1 MSSPRRGLPQGAP
14 LSTDLLSYLA
24 VFAAM
29 SAIIIGAGV
38 LLAKSGDRIADV
50 TGLGGLLI
58 GMVLVA
64 AATSL
69 PEIAVA
75 VSAVVTEDSPDLAI
89 GNLFGSNMAN
99 MALLA
104 VVDLLWRGRVW
115 QHVGTGHARTA
126 AVGISLTAIAVLA
139 VLQPIGPA
147 IGWVGIESVIIFIG
161 FISLIAWTH
170 RSSTPAVPTGEV
182 SHKHV
187 SAEDA
192 QHQHLSG
199 ADVTSRSAI
208 LRTIRWD
215 LARFA
220 GAAIVILVSAPIL
233 VDAADGIARE
243 AQLGESFVGA
253 SFLAFSTSLPEL
265 ATAIA
270 AVRIGAFDL
279 AVGSLLGSNAF
290 NMAIILIVDLFYTDG
305 PILSDVNMAQAF
317 VGVSAVLL
325 MSIVLAGI
333 VHGARTKAWKLE
345 PGSGMTIVVYLVLMY
360 MIFNSGA

>member
-1 MSSPRRGLPQGAP
+1 LN
-14 LSTDLLSYLA
+14 TDLIFYLA
-24 VFAAM
+24 VFLVM

-38 LLAKSGDRIADV
+38 LLAKSGDRIADI

-89 GNLFGSNMAN
+89 GNLLGSNMAN

-104 VVDLLWRGRVW
+104 LVDLAYRGQVW
-115 QHVGTGHARTA
+115 HRVGTGHARTA
-126 AVGISLTAIAVLA
+126 AVAISLTAIPVLA
-139 VLQPIGPA
+139 VIQPFGIA
-147 IGWVGIESVIIFIG
+147 IGWVGLESIIIFVG

-182 SHKHV
+182 SHEQM
-187 SAEDA
+187 SREDA
-192 QHQHLSG
+192 EREQLSG
-199 ADVTSRSAI
+199 SEAASRRTI
-208 LRTIRWD
+208 LHTIRWD
-215 LARFA
+215 LAKF
-220 GAAIVILVSAPIL
+220 GAAAVVILVSAPIL

-243 AQLGESFVGA
+243 ANLGESFVGA

-265 ATAIA
+265 ATALA

-290 NMAIILIVDLFYTDG
+290 NMAIIFFVDLFYLDG
-305 PILSDVNMAQAF
+305 PILEAVNPIEAF
-317 VGVSAVLL
+317 VGTSAILL
-325 MSIVLAGI
+325 MSLVLAGI
-333 VHGARTKAWKLE
+333 IHGARTRATRLE
-345 PGSGMTIVVYLVLMY
+345 PGSGMTLVTYVILMF
-360 MIFNSGA
+360 MIFNAGA

>member
-1 MSSPRRGLPQGAP
+1 LN
-14 LSTDLLSYLA
+14 TDLIFYLA
-24 VFAAM
+24 VFAVV

-38 LLAKSGDRIADV
+38 VLAKSGDRIADV

-104 VVDLLWRGRVW
+104 IVDLLWRGQVWHRV
-115 QHVGTGHARTA
+115 GSGHARTA

-139 VLQPIGPA
+139 VLQPFELA
-147 IGWVGIESVIIFIG
+147 FGWVGIESVIIFAG

-182 SHKHV
+182 SHERV
-187 SAEDA
+187 SAEESR
-192 QHQHLSG
+192 HEHLGG
-199 ADVTSRSAI
+199 ADVGGRWAV
-208 LRTIRWD
+208 LRTIRMD
-215 LARFA
+215 LLKFA
-220 GAAIVILVSAPIL
+220 VAAVVILVSAPVL

-243 AQLGESFVGA
+243 AELGESFVGA

-290 NMAIILIVDLFYTDG
+290 NMAIILFVDLFYVDG
-305 PILSDVNMAQAF
+305 PILAAVHPIEAF
-317 VGVSAVLL
+317 VGVSAILL
-325 MSIVLAGI
+325 MSLVLAGI
-333 VHGARTKAWKLE
+333 IHGTRTRSLRLE
-345 PGSGMTIVVYLVLMY
+345 PGSGMTLVVYFILMF
-360 MIFNSGA
+360 MIFNSSA

>member
-1 MSSPRRGLPQGAP
+1 
-14 LSTDLLSYLA
+14 LSTDLLYYLA
-24 VFAAM
+24 VFAVM
-29 SAIIIGAGV
+29 SAVIIGAGV

-75 VSAVVTEDSPDLAI
+75 VSAVVTEDAPDLAI

-104 VVDLLWRGRVW
+104 LVDLAWRGKVW

-126 AVGISLTAIAVLA
+126 AVAISLTAIAVLA
-139 VLQPIGPA
+139 VLQPFEIA
-147 IGWVGIESVIIFIG
+147 IGWVGVESIIIFIG
-161 FISLIAWTH
+161 FLSLIAWTH
-170 RSSTPAVPTGEV
+170 RSATPAVPTGEV
-182 SHKHV
+182 SHEQV
-187 SAEDA
+187 TSEDA
-192 QHQHLSG
+192 EHEQLSG
-199 ADVTSRSAI
+199 AEVASRRAI
-208 LRTIRWD
+208 LHTIRWD
-215 LARFA
+215 LAKF
-220 GAAIVILVSAPIL
+220 GAAAVVILLSAPIL

-243 AQLGESFVGA
+243 AELGESFVGA

-290 NMAIILIVDLFYTDG
+290 NMAIILFTDLFYTDG
-305 PILSDVNMAQAF
+305 PILAGVHAVEAF
-317 VGVSAVLL
+317 VGVSAILL

-333 VHGARTKAWKLE
+333 IHGARTKAWKLE
-345 PGSGMTIVVYLVLMY
+345 PGSGMTIVVYFILMY

>member
-1 MSSPRRGLPQGAP
+1 LN
-14 LSTDLLSYLA
+14 TDLIFYLA
-24 VFAAM
+24 VFAVM

-75 VSAVVTEDSPDLAI
+75 VSAVVTEGSPDLAI
-89 GNLFGSNMAN
+89 GNLLGSNMAN

-104 VVDLLWRGRVW
+104 IVDLLWRGRVW

-139 VLQPIGPA
+139 VLQPVGIT
-147 IGWVGIESVIIFIG
+147 IGWVGIESVIVFVG
-161 FISLIAWTH
+161 FVSLIAWTH

-182 SHKHV
+182 SHEQI
-187 SAEDA
+187 SAENA
-192 QHQHLSG
+192 EHQHLSG
-199 ADVTSRSAI
+199 ADVSSRSAI
-208 LRTIRWD
+208 LHTIRWD
-215 LARFA
+215 LAKF
-220 GAAIVILVSAPIL
+220 GAAALVILVTAPIL
-233 VDAADGIARE
+233 VSAADGIARE
-243 AQLGESFVGA
+243 AELGESFVGA

-265 ATAIA
+265 ATAVA

-290 NMAIILIVDLFYTDG
+290 NMAIILIVDLFYLDG
-305 PILSDVNMAQAF
+305 PILAAVDPVQAF
-317 VGVSAVLL
+317 VGVSAILL
-325 MSIVLAGI
+325 MAIVTAGI
-333 VHGARTKAWKLE
+333 IHGARTRSSRLE
-345 PGSGMTIVVYLVLMY
+345 PGSGMALVVYLILMY
-360 MIFNSGA
+360 MIFTAGA